1 MHMIIPLFLQCLL
14 HLTCRTPSFLPFLL
28 FHHPVLLS
36 LLRFSS
42 SVPWPLMVDCLKNQS
57 LDFCSSVSLLLIPK
71 WDWLPSLRDLTI
83 IYLLSTPKILFPVQ
97 ISFLSSKFIY
107 VNSLVNISSWIFTT
121 ISSSPSLTGFL
132 SMSPPLT
139 KRKQNCS
146 SKPSGSPQE
155 ALIYLSKRQLCSCRR
170 ACQNIAIN
178 LDLQILLTLPKP

>member
-1 MHMIIPLFLQCLL
+1 MITTLINQRSNLSPHFIWSLSLMHMIISLFLQCLL
-14 HLTCRTPSFLPFLL
+14 HLTCRAPSFLLFLL

-83 IYLLSTPKILFPVQ
+83 VYLLSTLKILFPVQ

-121 ISSSPSLTGFL
+121 ISSSPSLTAFPINVP
-132 SMSPPLT
+132 SSHKKET
-139 KRKQNCS
+139 K
-146 SKPSGSPQE
+146 
-155 ALIYLSKRQLCSCRR
+155 L
-170 ACQNIAIN
+170 
-178 LDLQILLTLPKP
+178 LQ